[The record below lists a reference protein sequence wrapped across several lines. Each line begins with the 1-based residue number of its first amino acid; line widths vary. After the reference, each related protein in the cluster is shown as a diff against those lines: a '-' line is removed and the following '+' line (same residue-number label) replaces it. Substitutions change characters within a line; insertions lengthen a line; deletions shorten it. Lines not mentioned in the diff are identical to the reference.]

1 MAYNTSTSAT
11 DINRCESYAQHVRV
25 EQTCTTKRV
34 YCLTQLVLCLSLMG
48 VASPS
53 LFVSKKRKR
62 KKEKAYY
69 YYYYCYYYYYI
80 TEVFETIIIFHIN
93 TIFK

>member
-48 VASPS
+48 IASPS
-53 LFVSKKRKR
+53 LFVSKKEKERKR
-62 KKEKAYY
+62 KP
-69 YYYYCYYYYYI
+69 I
-80 TEVFETIIIFHIN
+80 IIITIIVII
-93 TIFK
+93 IIIIYI